1 MDLKKTIG
9 RLGKEALLKQAA
21 SKILPMDSDQPKNG
35 WKAKAAALLA
45 LIAAGAGM
53 LSQYLGG

>member
-9 RLGKEALLKQAA
+9 RIAKDKLIGEAT
-21 SKILPMDSDQPKNG
+21 SKIVPMEGDKPKIG
-35 WKAKAAALLA
+35 WKAKAAGVLA
-45 LIAAGAGM
+45 TIAAVAGM

>member
-9 RLGKEALLKQAA
+9 RIAKDKLVGAA
-21 SKILPMDSDQPKNG
+21 TNKILPMDSGQPKNG